1 MSDTDKNETPKPTA
15 HDVTAPQARP
25 MRPLVRKLNEVDFS
39 LTESVQ
45 MFITVTPPVGTT
57 REDMLTPSF
66 WTHVARRMKPMSE
79 VRAMPRD
86 GNWYGVYLV
95 IYADQSHAR
104 VKELS
109 FHVLDSVADPGAE
122 ADPYYVSWIS
132 PAPNVQF
139 GVRRKSDKHIMEKG
153 FRTRELA
160 LEWKH
165 QNLPG

>member
-109 FHVLDSVADPGAE
+109 FHDLDSVADPSVE
-122 ADPYYVSWIS
+122 ADQYFVKFIS
-132 PAPNVQF
+132 PPVRY
-139 GVRRKSDKHIMEKG
+139 GVIRKSDNHVMKDR
-153 FRTRELA
+153 FQTRESA
-160 LEWKH
+160 LDWKH